1 MPAAPKTTYNVG
13 IIEGGTSINTIANT
27 ARLWLDLRSEAPEE
41 LERLVGQVRA
51 LLQDVNDTH
60 AAAEDGVRVIAEQVG
75 NRPAGA
81 VGRDTP
87 IVAYADAALRAVGC
101 PDVHYIVSSTDANV
115 PLSHGYEAVC
125 LGLTQS
131 GNSHRPDE
139 YIDVTHLPDG
149 LGQLLLVALAA
160 CG

>member
-1 MPAAPKTTYNVG
+1 VG

-41 LERLVGQVRA
+41 LERLVAQVQT
-51 LLQDVNDTH
+51 LLRDVNESH
-60 AAAEDGVRVIAEQVG
+60 AAAEDGVRVVAEQVG

-81 VGRDTP
+81 VGRNTP
-87 IVAYADAALRAVGC
+87 IVAYGDAALRAVGC

-125 LGLTQS
+125 LGLTHS

-139 YIDVTHLPDG
+139 YIDITRLPDG

-160 CG
+160 AG